1 MFTPRGH
8 VAGSF
13 QHTLW
18 PRNGAS
24 LYFSS
29 CALQHAVD
37 HSGQDS
43 LTRIFFSS
51 SNISVRTRGSLE
63 QKQKYQSA
71 QYKMQTAEW
80 EFYTVFNLFSNS
92 HHDKC
97 KRFLITQLPKE
108 GIYSISL
115 ESSHKLNSTV
125 AIFNVQEIDTNLNR
139 NTVNEPYDRLVFSAA
154 IHQTGEHS
162 PKNIKPERSWIN
174 STKLNQKFQNRV
186 ITGLRSSSSGE
197 CVTNKVIYDV
207 TYLYNCQRCLE
218 RCAPSDWSRIAS
230 YLAIIDSREMNNY
243 SDF

>member
-1 MFTPRGH
+1 
-8 VAGSF
+8 
-13 QHTLW
+13 
-18 PRNGAS
+18 
-24 LYFSS
+24 
-29 CALQHAVD
+29 
-37 HSGQDS
+37 
-43 LTRIFFSS
+43 
-51 SNISVRTRGSLE
+51 
-63 QKQKYQSA
+63 
-71 QYKMQTAEW
+71 MQIADW
-80 EFYTVFNLFSNS
+80 EVYTVFNLFSNS
-92 HHDKC
+92 HHDKR

-139 NTVNEPYDRLVFSAA
+139 NMNEPFDQLVFSTA

-174 STKLNQKFQNRV
+174 STKRNQKFQNRV
-186 ITGLRSSSSGE
+186 ITGLGSSSSGA

-243 SDF
+243 SNF